1 MDISFL
7 LSPSTA
13 QASLAPPRTKE
24 QIDAG
29 CSHSRRYLS
38 LWCSRATDV
47 KHAYLTLV
55 GAKNCPLCP
64 TPTLCLVCPHFSPNV
79 VNAFTAG
86 LKMRAKSTA
95 MTFDLLMHELKGTIV
110 TRRSAD
116 WKGTF
121 MGIERFVVVDP
132 PRFNAE
138 GLVRETTGLD
148 ATSPVAKCATESWR
162 TLGFISRKHRGAV
175 LFAHSELIRAQKRDI
190 KLTNVWDLRRRVWQ
204 AAKDAEDALAAE

>member
-1 MDISFL
+1 MLNMHVSSL
-7 LSPSTA
+7 VSP
-13 QASLAPPRTKE
+13 APPKKE
-24 QIDAG
+24 RYVDAA
-29 CSHSRRYLS
+29 CSHSRKYLS
-38 LWCSRATDV
+38 LWSTRKTAV
-47 KHAYLTLV
+47 KQAYFTLV
-55 GAKNCPLCP
+55 AAKICPLCP
-64 TPTLCLVCPHFSPNV
+64 TPTLCLTCPHFSPNV
-79 VNAFTAG
+79 VNVFTAG

-95 MTFDLLMHELKGTIV
+95 MAFDLLTHELKGTIV

-138 GLVRETTGLD
+138 GLVRETTALD